1 MTAALF
7 TTRSSGTSTTATLR
21 YFHHD
26 HLGSI
31 AAISNETGQVVERL
45 AYDPWGKRRYP
56 NGLPDSQDQLVGQN
70 TERGYTEH
78 EHLDEMDVI
87 HMNGRI
93 YDPLIGRFMSAD
105 PFIQAPFNLK
115 SFNRY
120 SYVWNNP
127 LSMWDPT
134 GYGAYADSISGAGYG
149 TSNGSHDPAG
159 VGGVADGSGGQI
171 GGNAGGEGTPEQNS
185 QHPPPPPAPAPA
197 PLPQPVQPPVV
208 QLQTVQVCGG
218 GQCLNVPPAAAAAA
232 AAATAAALNIG
243 YKDISP
249 ASQPAVTGKELGSGM
264 QKGGTALAVGGAV
277 TGNGPAMAAGGAVSL
292 AGSAVSFASEP
303 STKTGLALAT
313 DVASTAVPGRFG
325 VGVGLAIDSVRTGA
339 DNQNK
344 GGADVQLSDMLVP

>member
-1 MTAALF
+1 
-7 TTRSSGTSTTATLR
+7 
-21 YFHHD
+21 
-26 HLGSI
+26 
-31 AAISNETGQVVERL
+31 
-45 AYDPWGKRRYP
+45 
-56 NGLPDSQDQLVGQN
+56 
-70 TERGYTEH
+70 
-78 EHLDEMDVI
+78 
-87 HMNGRI
+87 
-93 YDPLIGRFMSAD
+93 MS
-105 PFIQAPFNLK
+105 
-115 SFNRY
+115 
-120 SYVWNNP
+120 
-127 LSMWDPT
+127 
-134 GYGAYADSISGAGYG
+134 
-149 TSNGSHDPAG
+149 

-232 AAATAAALNIG
+232 AAALNIG

-264 QKGGTALAVGGAV
+264 QKGGTALAAGGAV

-303 STKTGLALAT
+303 STKTGLALTT

-325 VGVGLAIDSVRTGA
+325 VGVGLAIDSVRTGV